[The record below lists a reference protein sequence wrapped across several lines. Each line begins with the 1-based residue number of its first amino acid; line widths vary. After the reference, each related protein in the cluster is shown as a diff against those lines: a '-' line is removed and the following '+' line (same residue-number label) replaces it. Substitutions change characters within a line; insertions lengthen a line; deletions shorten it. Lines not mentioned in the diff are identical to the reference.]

1 LSSNGKELARD
12 LDEKQLVFNGIDPV
26 QYAKQFSNIDDDL
39 PNLKLSQGKIKDKK
53 KGSAVNQMSSEE
65 S

>member
-1 LSSNGKELARD
+1 MK
-12 LDEKQLVFNGIDPV
+12 KQLVFNGIDPV